1 VTIAREPPN
10 VVAIDG
16 VAYKVKFSLM
26 DNLKLFVGKRINVT
40 LASGYSFE
48 GTVKEVG
55 RIFFILKSS
64 MRKILMMLLSELI
77 LLLLSIPNS
86 GISRSK
92 LYR

>member
-1 VTIAREPPN
+1 M
-10 VVAIDG
+10 VAIDG
-16 VAYKVKFSLM
+16 VAYKVIFSLM

>member
-1 VTIAREPPN
+1 M
-10 VVAIDG
+10 VAIDG

-86 GISRSK
+86 GLSRSK

>member
-16 VAYKVKFSLM
+16 VAYKVIFSLM

-86 GISRSK
+86 GLSRSK

>member
-1 VTIAREPPN
+1 

>member
-1 VTIAREPPN
+1 M
-10 VVAIDG
+10 VAIDG

>member
-1 VTIAREPPN
+1 M
-10 VVAIDG
+10 VAIDG

-64 MRKILMMLLSELI
+64 LRKILMMLLSELI

>member
-1 VTIAREPPN
+1 M
-10 VVAIDG
+10 VAIDG

-64 MRKILMMLLSELI
+64 LRKILMMLLSELI
-77 LLLLSIPNS
+77 LLSLSIPNS

>member
-1 VTIAREPPN
+1 MTIAREPPN

-40 LASGYSFE
+40 LASGSSFE

-86 GISRSK
+86 GLSRSK